1 MRRFSFDH
9 KAALS
14 ALLVSALTAPL
25 AAHAQSPLRTRRETS
40 ANRRARLA
48 REIAETYAHRYE
60 FSGGGGLLRFR
71 SGEYLRKSSEITFY
85 GNINYLLNAKLG
97 VLADVHG
104 AFGNAKI
111 GNNDFN
117 LALNPQ
123 ISQYTFTAGPSYR
136 FLAQRRVAMSV
147 FATGGMA
154 LGNFAGG
161 SKGFFP
167 DRLGIWSTTTVPV
180 ITGGVSFDYNFYPNL
195 AARITPTYIG
205 TFFDGAAPSD
215 GVQTVHG
222 TVQNNLGFNIGVV
235 YRFGHRK

>member
-1 MRRFSFDH
+1 MRRSQFAR
-9 KAALS
+9 KAAL
-14 ALLVSALTAPL
+14 ALLMTAV
-25 AAHAQSPLRTRRETS
+25 AAPVTLHAQLPSRTRRETS

-48 REIAETYAHRYE
+48 REIAETYSHRYE
-60 FSGGGGLLRFR
+60 FSGGGGFLRFR
-71 SGEYLRKSSEITFY
+71 SGEYLQKNSEITFY
-85 GNINYLLNAKLG
+85 SSLNYLLNRKLG

-104 AFGNAKI
+104 AFGSAKI

-117 LALNPQ
+117 LAQNPK
-123 ISQYTFTAGPSYR
+123 ISQYTFSAGPSYR
-136 FLAQRRVAMSV
+136 FFADRRIAVSV
-147 FATGGMA
+147 FATGGLA

-161 SKGFFP
+161 TKGFFP
-167 DRLGIWSTTTVPV
+167 DRLGIWSTTTTPV

-205 TFFDGAAPSD
+205 TFFDGTAPPD

-222 TVQNNLGFNIGVV
+222 SVQNNLGLNLGVV